1 MKFFFITFLFLCALL
16 KSQEGRIWD
25 AHSAYVIPEKR
36 WEVGLFQAFRYGYS
50 EGYEYSTHP
59 IWFFIVPNLSIKKS
73 SGEVFGHKTA
83 RRFKGYYPTPLLNM
97 VSKAG
102 IGGLIDPGLTIP
114 PLVGLSGS
122 VIGSRSIY
130 GFDYSISAGADI
142 GITSGEL
149 DYRSNI
155 DLPMIYHRMGVFF
168 NGWGLSWG
176 LDIQK
181 KVKENIR
188 LHVDFDIRLLPGL
201 SNKNSNYFYNMF
213 NGESSLEHKFLI
225 IWSRSNNFRII
236 TGYKLVTGQF
246 PYGVDTRVLPYIPM
260 LEQWVPIL
268 ELQWAGKAFN

>member
-1 MKFFFITFLFLCALL
+1 MKFFFITFLFVCALL

-36 WEVGLFQAFRYGYS
+36 WEIGLFQAFRYGYS

-122 VIGSRSIY
+122 IIGSRSIY
-130 GFDYSISAGADI
+130 GFDYSISAGVDI

-149 DYRSNI
+149 DHRSNI

-201 SNKNSNYFYNMF
+201 
-213 NGESSLEHKFLI
+213 
-225 IWSRSNNFRII
+225 
-236 TGYKLVTGQF
+236 
-246 PYGVDTRVLPYIPM
+246 
-260 LEQWVPIL
+260 
-268 ELQWAGKAFN
+268 